1 MKIAE
6 QTVELIDSMGD
17 DIAVVNAAR
26 VSFHKESWWSD
37 DKDEQGNQLLSEK
50 DQKLIS
56 YLARYNHWTPFGH
69 CFLSFRIK
77 APIFVARQL
86 VKHQVGLVWNE
97 VSRRYVD
104 YEPEFWFPKEYRGR
118 PQNSKQGSDGV
129 IKNFASIY
137 GGTVDHPEIECSCTT
152 LAPTD
157 LVGLC
162 LDMYNEMLKSGVAPE
177 QARII
182 LPQNTMS
189 EWIWSGSIAAFARVC
204 KLRLDPHAQA
214 ETREVAEKIAALVPE
229 EFKYSWKALVD
240 PVSAAS

>member
-6 QTVELIDSMGD
+6 QTVELIDYMGSD
-17 DIAVVNAAR
+17 LSVVNAAR
-26 VSFHKESWWSD
+26 VSFHKES
-37 DKDEQGNQLLSEK
+37 QLEEYDNGGYDYGKRLNEK
-50 DQKLIS
+50 DQKLIG
-56 YLARYNHWTPFGH
+56 YLARHNHWTPFGH
-69 CFLSFRIK
+69 AFLSYRIK

-104 YEPEFWFPKEYRGR
+104 DEPEFWLPKTWRKR
-118 PQNSKQGSDGV
+118 PDGSVKQGSSEETVYRMNGDLSG
-129 IKNFASIY
+129 FAHIGY
-137 GGTVDHPEIECSCTT
+137 AAETITERC
-152 LAPTD
+152 LNLYLD
-157 LVGLC
+157 LVAA
-162 LDMYNEMLKSGVAPE
+162 EVAPE
-177 QARII
+177 QARIV
-182 LPQNTMS
+182 LPQNTMT

-240 PVSAAS
+240 PVPAAS